1 MNPFYIPEWKPEDA
15 RMPTKAE
22 RRSLARMLYL
32 AFCDLRMLA
41 LEGRSEQA
49 RDLAEA
55 MHNVPLLMYSEDFSF
70 RSFRD
75 FIERYQ
81 KKHAERLHMDYLK
94 EWEKISAESQ
104 AP

>member
-1 MNPFYIPEWKPEDA
+1 MNAFSIPDWKFEDA
-15 RMPTKAE
+15 RMPTEAE
-22 RRSLARMLYL
+22 RRRLARMLYI

-70 RSFRD
+70 RAFRD

-81 KKHAERLHMDYLK
+81 KKQADRLQLDNLK
-94 EWEKISAESQ
+94 EWKKLSAESH